1 MNDWKSQL
9 KELYG
14 NHRKI
19 QKSKRLTKEKSK
31 FDSVVG
37 WKNKKGFSSTGAA
50 LTAHAAKQQRKNKA
64 TYRYRYH
71 GSRLEQINEQRS
83 KDAAAKHGVKDIS
96 SVQTDS
102 GKPFKAYQ
110 SGLLDR
116 NTDSSFNIRGA
127 YYEIGS
133 VNQEDGSV
141 EIDLDHVRTQSD
153 LHEPRF
159 KSKIEESIYRLK
171 KENLKK

>member
-1 MNDWKSQL
+1 WKVAKPTIAPAQRKKGGSINMNDWKSQL

-14 NHRKI
+14 DHRKI

-96 SVQTDS
+96 IVQTDS
-102 GKPFKAYQ
+102 GRPFKAYQ
-110 SGLLDR
+110 SELPDR
-116 NTDSSFNIRGA
+116 NTSNSFNIRGA
-127 YYEIGS
+127 YYETGS
-133 VNQEDGSV
+133 VNHDDGSV
-141 EIDLDHVRTQSD
+141 EINRSD
-153 LHEPRF
+153 WEAATR
-159 KSKIEESIYRLK
+159 SVI
-171 KENLKK
+171 